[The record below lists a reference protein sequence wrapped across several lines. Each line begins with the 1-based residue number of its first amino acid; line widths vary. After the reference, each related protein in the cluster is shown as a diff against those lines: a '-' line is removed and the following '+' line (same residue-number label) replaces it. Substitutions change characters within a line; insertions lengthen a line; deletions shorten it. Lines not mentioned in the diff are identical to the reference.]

1 MKQLFIIAMLLL
13 AGGSLMAQQSI
24 VNVTST
30 SGERTEITLGA
41 EGVMVING
49 DNLDIR
55 NSDGGTVQFNMDAIR
70 HITFSEGEMSISE
83 APALLLSVYPN
94 PTSGLM
100 RISGI
105 GSVAKEVNIFNLEG
119 RKVMS
124 GRYADGATVDLSK
137 LSSGIYLMQCGKSVT
152 KISKM

>member
-1 MKQLFIIAMLLL
+1 MKQVSLIMTFLLL
-13 AGGSLMAQQSI
+13 GGILMAQQSI

-30 SGERTEITLGA
+30 NGQRAEITLGA
-41 EGVMVING
+41 EGVMIIDG

-55 NSDGGTVQFNMDAIR
+55 NSDGGMIQFNMDDIR
-70 HITFSEGEMSISE
+70 NISFSEGEMSINDV
-83 APALLLSVYPN
+83 PALQLSVYPN
-94 PTSGLM
+94 PTSGQM
-100 RISGI
+100 RVSGI
-105 GSVAKEVNIFNLEG
+105 GSVAQEVNIFNLEG

-124 GRYADGATVDLSK
+124 GRYADGATIDLSR